1 MGRKSDSC
9 EGFNKGAW
17 TANEDILLINYINI
31 HGEGKWTTVPCK
43 AGLKRSGKSCRLR
56 WLNYLRPNV
65 KRGNFSEEE
74 NDLIVRLHKLLGNR
88 WSLIAGRLPGR
99 TDNDIKN
106 YWNTNLG
113 KKAKELS
120 AMKKLSASNSLMP
133 SQATNK
139 TNVIRTKAIR
149 CNKLASPLF
158 LQSLSTSR
166 QKIPTKA
173 LVAQESKANAVNEVP
188 ESSKICPNFE
198 EEVFQEE
205 DNMVV
210 NYGSFNDDDNIVAF
224 PDQALMEFERW
235 MLNDE
240 GVDYLPHDHDDD
252 QIKSLISLFDM
263 GGEF

>member
-1 MGRKSDSC
+1 MGRKSHSC

-113 KKAKELS
+113 KKAKEPS
-120 AMKKLSASNSLMP
+120 GMKKLQAASNCLLP

-139 TNVIRTKAIR
+139 TNLIRTKAIR
-149 CNKLASPLF
+149 CNKLASDPLF

-173 LVAQESKANAVNEVP
+173 MEVNEIP
-188 ESSKICPNFE
+188 ESSKVCPNLE

-205 DNMVV
+205 ENMVL
-210 NYGSFNDDDNIVAF
+210 NYGSFNDDNIVAF
-224 PDQALMEFERW
+224 PDQALMEFDGLMEFERW

-240 GVDYLPHDHDDD
+240 GVDYLPHDDD
-252 QIKSLISLFDM
+252 QIKSLISLFDI